1 RRLAPRGPRG
11 CSTVRPPPGPA
22 CADRVPSAPVYT
34 PPIDILLIC
43 TANQCRSAMAEGMLR
58 RLLTDHGA
66 YAEIGS
72 AGLLRGGAPATR
84 HAGAGMADRGGDIS
98 PHVSR
103 TIDPEVVR
111 STPLIIGMAREHV
124 REAVVGYGADV
135 EHTFTL
141 KELVRRGASAGPR
154 RGAATVF
161 AWLGRV

>member
-84 HAGAGMADRGGDIS
+84 DAGAVLADAGG
-98 PHVSR
+98 
-103 TIDPEVVR
+103 
-111 STPLIIGMAREHV
+111 EHPC
-124 REAVVGYGADV
+124 
-135 EHTFTL
+135 TL
-141 KELVRRGASAGPR
+141 KELVRGGASRGPR
-154 RGAATVF
+154 RPDETVF
-161 AWLGRV
+161 DWLARVAAGRHSADLMGEDDD